1 MRFAGPRIAAVLLAS
16 TVQFALA
23 QRGGG
28 PAPPAGVVGNQGNT
42 LAPLRTV
49 AVPRPADLARYVRD
63 ETALIALGKAF
74 FWDMQAG
81 SDGTTACA
89 TCHFHAGADHRLQNQ
104 LASPHNGSYA
114 LAPNT
119 TLTLGD
125 FPFRNLANP
134 NNNGSAV
141 LRDNRLVAGSA
152 GVFRIDFRGVQQGI
166 ATEDGDTVALD
177 TAGFEVNGVR
187 VRQATGRNTPSVIN
201 AVFNVRNFW
210 DGRAR
215 DIFTGATPFGDSD
228 QAWNAAIDGTGGLAE
243 EPVRLDNA
251 SLASQ
256 AVGPALNGVE
266 MSYQGR
272 SWAQM
277 ARKLLSLQPLGRQK
291 VAGDDSV
298 LGPFAVADASGLNI
312 SYPALIRT
320 AFQPRYWESEATD
333 AAGYTQMERN
343 FPLYWGLAIQAYE
356 STLVSGETRYDRFL
370 EGDTGALTA
379 LEQQGLAEFRG
390 GGSQCT
396 NCHMGPELT
405 AASFTNFRRRSQVLN
420 AALPDTL
427 GFFRIGVSPVADD
440 IGGADNDGFGNA
452 LFPNAPANLTQGV
465 FKAPGLRNVE
475 LTGPYFHNGGQAT
488 IEQVVQF
495 YGRRGDFPGDGNL
508 GTGIPAINLNANER
522 TQVAAFLRAL
532 TDDRVKYE
540 RAPFD
545 HPSLCVP
552 NGFEEDSPGVLRV
565 LSGALGTDKWALIP
579 ESGRGGNAVPLQAFD
594 ELLLGVGSDG
604 SRAHNLTQS
613 CQP

>member
-1 MRFAGPRIAAVLLAS
+1 MRLAGSRIVTALLPF
-16 TVQFALA
+16 TLNLALA

-28 PAPPAGVVGNQGNT
+28 PPPGGGVVGNQGNT
-42 LAPLRTV
+42 LASLRS
-49 AVPRPADLARYVRD
+49 VPVPKPGDLARYVRD
-63 ETALIALGKAF
+63 ETALVALGKAF

-104 LASPHNGSYA
+104 LASPHNGTYA
-114 LAPNT
+114 LAANT

-125 FPFRNLANP
+125 FPFRKLADA
-134 NNNGSAV
+134 NNNASAV

-152 GVFRIDFRGVQQGI
+152 GVFRIDFRGVQQGV
-166 ATEDGDTVALD
+166 ATEDGDTAALD
-177 TAGFEVNGVR
+177 AAGFEVNGVR

-215 DIFTGATPFGDSD
+215 DIFSGATPFGDSD
-228 QAWNAAIDGTGGLAE
+228 LAWNAAIDGAGGLVE
-243 EPVRLDNA
+243 EPVRLNNA

-291 VAGDDSV
+291 VATDDSV
-298 LGPFAVADASGLNI
+298 LGAYALDDANGLNI

-343 FPLYWGLAIQAYE
+343 FPIYWGLAIQAYE

-370 EGDTGALTA
+370 EGDTGALTP

-420 AALPDTL
+420 PNLPDTL

-440 IGGADNDGFGNA
+440 IGGADNDGFGNS
-452 LFPNAPANLTQGV
+452 LFPNAPVNLAQGV

-495 YGRRGDFPGDGNL
+495 YSRRGDFPGDGNL

-545 HPSLCVP
+545 HPSLCIP
-552 NGFEEDSPGVLRV
+552 NGFEEDSPGVLRM
-565 LSGALGTDKWALIP
+565 LSGGLGTDKWALIP
-579 ESGRGGNAVPLQAFD
+579 ESGRAGNSVPLQAFD

-604 SRAHNLTQS
+604 TRAHNLMQG
-613 CQP
+613 CRP